1 MQYPILRK
9 SSAIMSRIRNWVRI
23 QRCQFNYNLIADF
36 ISCDEVRIV
45 NSINGSAVSMDNV
58 DGCTISLRQN
68 TLMISCAESCTS
80 LETKI
85 ISFLKKE
92 NIVGNKITVP
102 EPEKFIRKNIKHAHE
117 LGRPVSDE
125 AKIKRK
131 EKSFEN
137 RNAPKVSRF
146 KTVIEATDA
155 AGDEA
160 GVWLIITERAKQT
173 AEQSCF
179 EDPDYV
185 YKALKDL
192 AYTAKFSCD
201 HQGLGTTWNK
211 FLGELG
217 SHDFVPNTSNNT
229 INKYPAEYHI
239 IHDGEKLSIEA
250 HIRKGTGLA
259 KDCLRIYIVQPRK
272 PGEPVIVAQ
281 IGAHLPTADRSH

>member
-1 MQYPILRK
+1 MN
-9 SSAIMSRIRNWVRI
+9 RIRNWIRI
-23 QRCQFNYNLIADF
+23 QRSKYNYNLIADF

-45 NSINGSAVSMDNV
+45 NPINGTTISMENI
-58 DGCTISLRQN
+58 DGCTISLRQS
-68 TLMISCAESCTS
+68 TLMISCAESCNI
-80 LETKI
+80 LQKKI
-85 ISFLKKE
+85 ISFLTQEKIIGKK
-92 NIVGNKITVP
+92 ISVT
-102 EPEKFIRKNIKHAHE
+102 EPEKFIRRNIKHAHE
-117 LGRPVSDE
+117 LGRPVSEE
-125 AKIKRK
+125 AKNKRK
-131 EKSFEN
+131 EKSLEN
-137 RNAPKVSRF
+137 KNTPKDIIF
-146 KTVIEATDA
+146 KTVIEATVA
-155 AGDEA
+155 AGVEA

-173 AEQSCF
+173 AEQSCY

-192 AYTAKFSCD
+192 AYTAKYNSD

-217 SHDFVPNTSNNT
+217 SHDFIPNTSSNT

-239 IHDGEKLSIEA
+239 IHNGEKLCIQA

-272 PGEPVIVAQ
+272 HGDPLIVAQ